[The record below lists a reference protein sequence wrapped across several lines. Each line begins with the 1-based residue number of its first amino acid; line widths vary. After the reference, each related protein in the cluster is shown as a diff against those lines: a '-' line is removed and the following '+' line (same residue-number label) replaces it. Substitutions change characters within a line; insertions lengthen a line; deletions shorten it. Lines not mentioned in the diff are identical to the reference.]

1 MLRKLKKK
9 AKSKRLSRRNSFRF
23 VIYKRMRDLIVKL
36 ETLKDSKEFITLGE
50 QLEKSVE
57 EQNDRLLNGKEW
69 DFIWPFTEWDLIR
82 HEIRYIEKLKDK
94 LSKIKDKDCREA
106 LIADLD
112 KSIKWRKDR
121 ILGKTHELRL
131 DSEDYNERDLNEAD
145 LFRTENWWIECFK
158 NLPAKLVEELKLK
171 ETQVEEIKEAEVQ
184 EQIDALASLEDAGL

>member
-50 QLEKSVE
+50 ELEKSVE

-131 DSEDYNERDLNEAD
+131 DSEDYNERDLTEAD

>member
-1 MLRKLKKK
+1 
-9 AKSKRLSRRNSFRF
+9 
-23 VIYKRMRDLIVKL
+23 MRDLIVKL
-36 ETLKDSKEFITLGE
+36 ETLKDSKEFIKLYE
-50 QLEKSVE
+50 ELEKSVE

-94 LSKIKDKDCREA
+94 LSKIKDKDTREA

-112 KSIKWRKDR
+112 KSITWRKNR

-131 DSEDYNERDLNEAD
+131 DSEDYNERDLTEAD

-158 NLPAKLVEELKLK
+158 HLPEKIAEELKLQ

-184 EQIDALASLEDAGL
+184 EQIDALASLEDAGLMA

>member
-1 MLRKLKKK
+1 
-9 AKSKRLSRRNSFRF
+9 
-23 VIYKRMRDLIVKL
+23 MRDLIVKL
-36 ETLKDSKEFITLGE
+36 ETLKESKEFIKLYE
-50 QLEKSVE
+50 ELEKSVE
-57 EQNDRLLNGKEW
+57 EQNDRLLNGKEL

-94 LSKIKDKDCREA
+94 LSKIKDKEVKDT

-112 KSIKWRKDR
+112 KSITWRKNR

-158 NLPAKLVEELKLK
+158 HLPEKLAEELKLQ
-171 ETQVEEIKEAEVQ
+171 ETKVEEMQEAEVQ